1 MTKNIFPVQNST
13 LSEKALS
20 IWLSEKYNLQ
30 KPVNCVFYR
39 KGLGICDTYRV
50 ESGKM
55 SHFLKIFMHDRRI
68 ETDVSEEVRLLNY
81 LGENG
86 VSVAMP
92 LMKTDGSYASE
103 LNAPEGSRY
112 AVLYEG
118 VEGDEIGDDENHIRA
133 FGEMVGRFHQCCDDM
148 PGEYRRKHLDME
160 FFLDSS
166 IESILPFMVYRIED
180 LTLIKKIAEYCKEQI
195 PALLPKLHPEYGICH
210 GDLFGG
216 DVRITEDGMAVIFDF
231 DSSGCGWRALD
242 IGVYRG
248 SPDWMDTSDEAD
260 RIRTKQQS
268 IFLDDYSKYRSIT
281 ENELRVIQLSPPVH
295 HIFLMGHFLRY
306 YGIHQGYSFA
316 DDEYLEWYMV
326 WFRYWAKKN
335 L

>member
-1 MTKNIFPVQNST
+1 MEDTFPVQNST
-13 LSEKALS
+13 LSEKALT
-20 IWLSEKYNLQ
+20 IWLSENYDLQ
-30 KPVNCVFYR
+30 QPVSCVFYR
-39 KGLGICDTYRV
+39 KGSGICDTYQV
-50 ESGKM
+50 KSGDLTR
-55 SHFLKIFMHDRRI
+55 FLKIFMYGRRN

-92 LMKTDGSYASE
+92 LMKTDGSYTSE
-103 LNAPEGSRY
+103 LNAPEGNRY

-118 VEGDEIGDDENHIRA
+118 VEGDEIGNDENHIRA

-148 PGEYRRKHLDME
+148 PGEYLRKHLNLE
-160 FFLDSS
+160 YLLDSS
-166 IESILPFMVYRIED
+166 IEIISPYMLHRIED

-195 PALLPKLHPEYGICH
+195 PVLLPKLPPEYGICH

-216 DVRITEDGMAVIFDF
+216 DVRFTEDDIAVIFDF

-242 IGVYRG
+242 IGVFTG
-248 SPDWMDTSDEAD
+248 SPDWMDTTDEAD
-260 RIRTKQQS
+260 RIRMKQQN
-268 IFLDDYSKYRSIT
+268 IFLGGYSKYRSIS
-281 ENELRVIQLSPPVH
+281 ENELRVMHLSPPIH
-295 HIFLMGHFLRY
+295 HIFLMRHFLRY

-326 WFRYWAKKN
+326 WFRYWATEN